1 MKTYIVRAAKY
12 AVYLIVLLLIV
23 LAVMNVVTKSESS
36 MMEMLFSVR
45 GLYLLAVV
53 VVFAAIYPMMG
64 YVKRTLTFDATQK
77 TDELVNVM
85 SLCGYTRTDDGRDNT
100 KMEFRASGKMK
111 RLSMMY
117 EDQITI
123 VTVDGLSVIA
133 GPRKE
138 VVRAAFRF
146 DTFIN

>member
-12 AVYLIVLLLIV
+12 AVYLIVLLFIV
-23 LAVMNVVTKSESS
+23 LALMNVVTKSETS
-36 MMEMLFSVR
+36 MLDMLISVR

-77 TDELVNVM
+77 TEELTNVM
-85 SLCGYTRTDDGRDNT
+85 SLCGYTRLDGSDNSN
-100 KMEFRASGKMK
+100 MEFRASGKMK

-117 EDQITI
+117 EDKITI
-123 VTVDGLSVIA
+123 VTIDGLSTIA